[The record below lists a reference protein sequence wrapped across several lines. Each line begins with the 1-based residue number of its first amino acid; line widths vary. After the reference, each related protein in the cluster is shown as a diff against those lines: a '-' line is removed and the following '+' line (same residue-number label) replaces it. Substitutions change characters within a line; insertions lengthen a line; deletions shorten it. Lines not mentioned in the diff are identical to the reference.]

1 MKKYHTAA
9 VMILGFCVSAV
20 VSLGLVYL
28 AYIQY
33 PSVFRIICVV
43 IVSLLIFGVV
53 YNHKKYSRMAMRNHF
68 FVIK

>member
-20 VSLGLVYL
+20 VSFGLVYL
-28 AYIQY
+28 AYTQY
-33 PSVFRIICVV
+33 PIVFLGICVV
-43 IVSLLIFGVV
+43 IVSLLIFGMAH
-53 YNHKKYSRMAMRNHF
+53 NHKKYSRKAKLYYF